1 MQPEI
6 KAIASIERNQVNCK
20 PSFKL
25 TTRIYSFTLF
35 FCSLDF
41 KSKKEK
47 EKEKRRVWGKEVTTN
62 VVRRVKY
69 YNAREKKDARL

>member
-25 TTRIYSFTLF
+25 TTQIYSFTLF

-41 KSKKEK
+41 KSKKEN
-47 EKEKRRVWGKEVTTN
+47 EKRRVRGKEVTTN

-69 YNAREKKDARL
+69 YNAKEKKDARL

>member
-41 KSKKEK
+41 KSKKEN
-47 EKEKRRVWGKEVTTN
+47 EKRRVRGKEVTTN

>member
-47 EKEKRRVWGKEVTTN
+47 RRVWGKEVTTN

>member
-41 KSKKEK
+41 KSKKEN
-47 EKEKRRVWGKEVTTN
+47 EKRRVWGKEVTTN

>member
-35 FCSLDF
+35 FLSLDF
-41 KSKKEK
+41 KSKK

>member
-6 KAIASIERNQVNCK
+6 NAIASIERNQVNCK

-25 TTRIYSFTLF
+25 TTRIYSFPLF

-47 EKEKRRVWGKEVTTN
+47 EKRRVWVKEVTTN

-69 YNAREKKDARL
+69 YNARGKKDARL